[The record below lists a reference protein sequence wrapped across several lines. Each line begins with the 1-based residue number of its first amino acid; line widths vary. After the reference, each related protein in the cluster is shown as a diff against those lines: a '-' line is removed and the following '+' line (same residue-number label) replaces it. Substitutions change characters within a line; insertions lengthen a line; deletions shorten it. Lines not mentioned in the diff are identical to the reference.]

1 MEFEFWH
8 SKTEA
13 IIWHFD
19 RAPRYGEEIVL
30 GRSIYRVLGQRPNVP
45 GSRADASFD
54 CERVREATR
63 EERRRGVNFLP
74 RAA

>member
-8 SKTEA
+8 SRTEA

-19 RAPRYGEEIVL
+19 RPPRPGEEIVL
-30 GRSIYRVLGQRPNVP
+30 GKELYRVLAQRPNVP

-54 CERVREATR
+54 CERLRESTL